1 MSNHLG
7 LANECCGG
15 GDCPVVGSFGRGM
28 NHDDRLDAPHDER
41 SQAVVAFVEGWVEQF
56 IVEDETVLIDLEDA
70 KLTNFRPLDLIFYKR
85 SRQAA
90 L

>member
-1 MSNHLG
+1 GVN
-7 LANECCGG
+7 N
-15 GDCPVVGSFGRGM
+15 
-28 NHDDRLDAPHDER
+28 DDRFDASHDER
-41 SQAVVAFVEGWVEQF
+41 SQTVVAFVEGLVEQF

-70 KLTNFRPLDLIFYKR
+70 KLTHVRPLDLIFYKR